1 MNNILQL
8 AAPLAANEAL
18 QNHTF
23 NINYQK
29 KGFLKMYNFE
39 INQIHFITVDGFDI
53 KDFSFKNGTDTV
65 VLTVGNVNIDAT
77 IDGMAS
83 CLWLIK
89 GHFEA
94 FTIKNLTIKIEISID
109 S

>member
-1 MNNILQL
+1 
-8 AAPLAANEAL
+8 
-18 QNHTF
+18 
-23 NINYQK
+23 
-29 KGFLKMYNFE
+29 MYNFE
-39 INQIHFITVDGFDI
+39 INQIQFNTVDGFDI

-89 GHFEA
+89 GHLEA
-94 FTIKNLTIKIEISID
+94 FTIKNLTIKVEISID
-109 S
+109 SQD